1 MRISQPVQPATGGA
15 QKVGLSYGR
24 GVVALIALA
33 FTLSSCAGTEM
44 TPTFP
49 PPTGRVAVSAALEPF
64 AGERLHAYAK
74 TSGVPAFDLEIWSM
88 ADAIRAAEDGRIDM
102 LVSGEIP
109 PDDWFAT
116 PLGFEGIAIALN
128 PDVDIRDLSLQELRD
143 IFSGLIQ
150 SWDDLDGPALP
161 VQLVI
166 PPQGDDL
173 RMAFERLVLTTGRV
187 SKTAIVAP
195 SPSATVSLLGELPG
209 SIGLLPMSYVPEG
222 THLVRIEGE
231 SVSASS
237 LNDGRYPLRFEVIAT
252 APDEPP
258 TAIRDWLVWI
268 QVQDGS

>member
-1 MRISQPVQPATGGA
+1 VQLATGGA
-15 QKVGLSYGR
+15 QRVGHSCVR
-24 GVVALIALA
+24 GVAALIALA
-33 FTLSSCAGTEM
+33 FTLSSCAGTEA

-64 AGERLHAYAK
+64 AGERLRAYAK
-74 TSGVPAFDLEIWSM
+74 TSGVPAFDLEVWSM

-102 LVSGEIP
+102 LVSGEVP
-109 PDDWFAT
+109 PDGWFAT

-128 PDVDIRDLSLQELRD
+128 PGVDVHDLNVQQLRD

-150 SWDDLDGPALP
+150 SWDELDGPALP

-166 PPQGDDL
+166 PPRGDDL

-209 SIGLLPMSYVPEG
+209 SIGLLPMSSVPEG
-222 THLVRIEGE
+222 THLVRIEGQ
-231 SVSASS
+231 SASASS

-258 TAIRDWLVWI
+258 TVIRDWLVWI
-268 QVQDGS
+268 QAQDGSGVEGSG